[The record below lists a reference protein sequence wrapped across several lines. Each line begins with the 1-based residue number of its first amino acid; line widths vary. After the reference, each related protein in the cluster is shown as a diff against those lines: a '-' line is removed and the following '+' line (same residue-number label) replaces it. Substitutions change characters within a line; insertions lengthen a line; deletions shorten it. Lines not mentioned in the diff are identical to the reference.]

1 MKKIKSFIMS
11 KKNQIILILLGIF
24 LMMLIL
30 NMFTPLIADDY
41 SYSFKLNNERIV
53 NLIDVFN
60 YQLWHYFNWGGRV
73 IAHAIAQTFLI
84 FPKDVFNVFNSIV
97 YTLVVYLIYLNVKGD
112 NKKDKPLFLLAIHFC
127 LWFLQ
132 PVFGQTCLWL
142 VGSCNYLWTM
152 FFILLF
158 LWFFRK
164 NSKKNSAL
172 KMILMFLFGIIA
184 GWTNENTAFGLI
196 VILVGI
202 MLTDKYQKHIKI
214 LGYKISGLIGTIL
227 GFIILIVAPGNFV
240 RESSM
245 SDESSLMIKLL
256 KRIID
261 DTISFVDYCLPLL
274 IGIVILISIY
284 IYKKK
289 KYDLMSIVFLAGSIL
304 TVYAMVLSPTFPA
317 RAWFGVITFAIIAAM
332 ILLYQ
337 LVDLERIFKF
347 IMGDVIVIA
356 SIIYVS
362 SYLVG
367 FNDIK
372 ELRNTWINRIN
383 YFDELKDKGIFDAEV
398 EPYYA
403 KGPHNPCYGGVDL
416 NKNAEDWPNFNVAGY
431 YGMDKITLKS
441 E

>member
-227 GFIILIVAPGNFV
+227 G
-240 RESSM
+240 
-245 SDESSLMIKLL
+245 
-256 KRIID
+256 
-261 DTISFVDYCLPLL
+261 
-274 IGIVILISIY
+274 
-284 IYKKK
+284 
-289 KYDLMSIVFLAGSIL
+289 
-304 TVYAMVLSPTFPA
+304 
-317 RAWFGVITFAIIAAM
+317 
-332 ILLYQ
+332 
-337 LVDLERIFKF
+337 
-347 IMGDVIVIA
+347 
-356 SIIYVS
+356 
-362 SYLVG
+362 
-367 FNDIK
+367 
-372 ELRNTWINRIN
+372 
-383 YFDELKDKGIFDAEV
+383 
-398 EPYYA
+398 
-403 KGPHNPCYGGVDL
+403 L
-416 NKNAEDWPNFNVAGY
+416 N
-431 YGMDKITLKS
+431 I
-441 E
+441 

>member
-60 YQLWHYFNWGGRV
+60 YQLWHYFNWGGMV

-112 NKKDKPLFLLAIHFC
+112 NKKDEPLFLLAIHFC

-403 KGPHNPCYGGVDL
+403 KDPHNPGYGGVDW
-416 NKNAEDWPNFNVAGY
+416 NKNDDDWPNFNVAGY